1 MRVAIVCPYSLG
13 TPGGVQAH
21 VVALGRALRG
31 LGVDATVVGPTD
43 GADLGDVG
51 VPVVALGR
59 SLGLHVNGSTAPLA
73 LGPLVAARTRAAV
86 RGFDVVHVHEPLQ
99 FAVSL
104 TATATAPH
112 PVVGTFH
119 AAADSLVWYAAL
131 RPLFRRAVARLDAA
145 WAVSAAAAD
154 LVEKYFGTR
163 PPIEP
168 NGVEV
173 ARFAGAAPLG
183 ARVDVG
189 GPVVLFVGRDEPRKG
204 LDILLRAWP
213 AVRAAHSGAELWV
226 AGPGT
231 ESVAGAGVRAFGMV
245 DEATL
250 PRLYRS
256 ADIYCSP
263 ARFGESFGI
272 VLLEAM
278 AAGTAVVASD
288 IPGYAAVSRGGECCR
303 LVPVDDSDAL
313 AAALVDLAGDRG
325 ARDALVDAGR
335 GRAAEFDWPGV
346 AARMASHYDAAV
358 AASRPG

>member
-1 MRVAIVCPYSLG
+1 MRVAVVCPYSLG
-13 TPGGVQAH
+13 VPGGVQTH
-21 VVALGRALRG
+21 VLALGRALRT

-43 GADLGDVG
+43 GDLASDPG
-51 VPVVALGR
+51 VPVVSLGR
-59 SLGLHVNGSTAPLA
+59 SVGLSVNGSTAPLA
-73 LGPLVAARTRAAV
+73 IGPVVAARARAAV

-119 AAADSLVWYAAL
+119 AAAESMVWYAAF
-131 RPLFRRAVARLDAA
+131 RPLFRRAVARLDAS
-145 WAVSAAAAD
+145 WAVSAAAAS
-154 LVEKYFGTR
+154 LVDRYFGVR

-173 ARFAGAAPLG
+173 ARFADAEPLAQRAG
-183 ARVDVG
+183 VD

-204 LDILLRAWP
+204 LDVLLDAWP
-213 AVRAAHSGAELWV
+213 RVCAAHPGAELWV

-231 ESVAGAGVRAFGMV
+231 DTTTGPGVRAFGAV
-245 DEATL
+245 DEGTL

-256 ADIYCSP
+256 ADLYCSP

-288 IPGYAAVSRGGECCR
+288 IAGYAAVSRDGECCR
-303 LVPVDDSDAL
+303 LAPVGDPGAL
-313 AAALVDLAGDRG
+313 AAAVVELLDDPG
-325 ARDALVDAGR
+325 ARERLVGAGHA
-335 GRAAEFDWPGV
+335 RAAEFDWPGV
-346 AARMASHYDAAV
+346 AARMAAHYEAAM
-358 AASRPG
+358 AARRRR